1 MEQNTLTLDQAMI
14 LQQLYEDDEDDIRS
28 LSYELG
34 LSRTNTIRGIL
45 KLEQK
50 GLVDLHDSFD
60 GLILRVSVRGKTVV
74 RKLWPEAKAMFI

>member
-1 MEQNTLTLDQAMI
+1 MEQNTLTPNQAML
-14 LQQLYEDDEDDIRS
+14 LQQIYEDDEDDIRS

-34 LSRTNTIRGIL
+34 ISRTNAIRGIL

-60 GLILRVSVRGKTVV
+60 GLVLRVSGRGKTVV
-74 RKLWPEAKAMFI
+74 RKLWPEAKALFA